1 MMNGLDTNVLVRYL
15 VKDDAGQAKM
25 AADAIKNIIRS
36 DGRCFINHIVLSELV
51 WVLESA
57 YGYAKK
63 EITDTLEK
71 ILMTRQFEI
80 ESKDILNQAI
90 NDYSSGKGDLADY
103 LIGRIN
109 QAEKCTTTLTFD
121 RGLKGSSIFRLLE

>member
-15 VKDDAGQAKM
+15 VKDDVRQAKI
-25 AADAIKNIIRS
+25 AADAIKKTITS
-36 DGRCFINHIVLSELV
+36 GGRCFINHIVLCELA

-57 YGYAKK
+57 YGYTDK
-63 EITDTLEK
+63 EISDTLEK

-80 ESKDILNQAI
+80 ESKDILHQAL
-90 NDYSSGKGDLADY
+90 NDYSSGRGDLADH

-109 QAEKCTTTLTFD
+109 QAEGCSTTLTFD
-121 RGLKGSSIFRLLE
+121 RELKNCSIFRVLE

>member
-1 MMNGLDTNVLVRYL
+1 MMTGLDTNVLVRYL
-15 VKDDAGQAKM
+15 VKDDAMQAKM
-25 AADAIKNIIRS
+25 AADSIMNIIRS
-36 DGRCFINHIVLSELV
+36 GGRCFINHIVLSELV
-51 WVLESA
+51 WLLESA

-63 EITDTLEK
+63 EITGTLEK

-80 ESKDILNQAI
+80 ESKDILHQAI

-109 QAEKCTTTLTFD
+109 QAEKCAATLTFD
-121 RGLKGSSIFRLLE
+121 RDLKDSSIFRVLE